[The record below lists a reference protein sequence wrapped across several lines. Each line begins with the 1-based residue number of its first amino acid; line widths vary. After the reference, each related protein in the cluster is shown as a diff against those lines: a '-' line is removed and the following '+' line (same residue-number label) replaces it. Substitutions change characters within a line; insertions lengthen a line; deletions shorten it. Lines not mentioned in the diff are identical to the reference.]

1 VSADAAPVRRPRWYL
16 LYFALAAFDVLAVC
30 IGLALNQHVVALYA
44 EAVRANTQWSV
55 RLERLAD
62 LDRLAADVNAPGND
76 VFDAADRP
84 GIVEL
89 QRAQVVGARDRF
101 EAGIAAFRADMDSST
116 GATRAAVLADL
127 DGMQRSVGAMAG
139 ITADLLDDFA
149 VGRRDLAGR
158 EMAMMDRM
166 YARTRAF
173 SESARRHVRVAQ
185 ASLLQRQRARAAELE
200 RGEWALG
207 TMALLMV
214 IGAALYGRRLARQ
227 ASTARDELEREVA
240 ARTAD
245 LAEANAA
252 LHVQLAEREQLETA
266 LRHAQKMEAV
276 GRLAGGI
283 AHDFNNLLTTVLAG
297 SGLVLDEL
305 PADDPMRQEVEEIR
319 QAGERAAA
327 VTRKLLLFSRRAEV
341 EPSTLDLNA
350 IVSDAGAMLRR
361 LLGEDIALEVA
372 LAEGAA
378 WVRADASG
386 LEQVLV
392 NLAVNARDAMPRG
405 GPLRIAT
412 GSTHVDAAAVRRH
425 PALRQGAYVT
435 LEVADAGQGIAPEL
449 LPRIFEPFF
458 TTKKSGEGTGL
469 GLAIVYGIVTQYDGA
484 VLVDSAPG
492 RGSRFTVFLPAAR
505 APEEVRAGG
514 PEAAAVAAPHGHETI
529 LVAEDEPSIRR
540 LTERVLARGGYR
552 VLSAPTGAEAVG
564 LAASTAEPIHLLIA
578 DVVMPDL
585 GGPEAA
591 ATIARTR
598 PGLKVLMMSGYA
610 DVKLFEHG
618 IRQPGYALLRKPF
631 TPAALLEQVRAVL
644 DGRA

>member
-1 VSADAAPVRRPRWYL
+1 
-16 LYFALAAFDVLAVC
+16 
-30 IGLALNQHVVALYA
+30 
-44 EAVRANTQWSV
+44 
-55 RLERLAD
+55 
-62 LDRLAADVNAPGND
+62 
-76 VFDAADRP
+76 
-84 GIVEL
+84 
-89 QRAQVVGARDRF
+89 
-101 EAGIAAFRADMDSST
+101 
-116 GATRAAVLADL
+116 
-127 DGMQRSVGAMAG
+127 
-139 ITADLLDDFA
+139 
-149 VGRRDLAGR
+149 
-158 EMAMMDRM
+158 MMDRM

-185 ASLLQRQRARAAELE
+185 ASLLQRQRARAADLE

-207 TMALLMV
+207 AMAVLMV

-252 LHVQLAEREQLETA
+252 LHVQLAEREQLEAA

-319 QAGERAAA
+319 HAGERAAA

-350 IVSDAGAMLRR
+350 VVGEAGAMLRR

-372 LAEGAA
+372 LAEGPA
-378 WVRADASG
+378 WVRADVSG

-425 PALRQGAYVT
+425 PALRQGAYAT

-505 APEEVRAGG
+505 APDEVRASA
-514 PEAAAVAAPHGHETI
+514 PEAAGVAAPHGHETI

-552 VLSAPTGAEAVG
+552 VLTAPTGVEAVG
-564 LAASTAEPIHLLIA
+564 LAASTEEPIHLLIA
-578 DVVMPDL
+578 DVVMPGV

-598 PGLKVLMMSGYA
+598 PELKVLMMSGYA